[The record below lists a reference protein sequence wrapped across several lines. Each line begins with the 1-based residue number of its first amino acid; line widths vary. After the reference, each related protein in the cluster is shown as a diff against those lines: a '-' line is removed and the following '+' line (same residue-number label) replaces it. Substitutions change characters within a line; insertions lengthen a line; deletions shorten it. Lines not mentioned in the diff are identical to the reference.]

1 QLRQSKVT
9 CYSLSEQRLFYVSN
23 RHMVC
28 RYSSFF
34 ENGLKKILGLFTANI
49 VGTNIGKGNGCAPD
63 IVAYPDGKSPSP
75 TQCGTQSAVDNGL
88 TKPLKGEL

>member
-1 QLRQSKVT
+1 
-9 CYSLSEQRLFYVSN
+9 
-23 RHMVC
+23 MVC
-28 RYSSFF
+28 RYSSYF

-49 VGTNIGKGNGCAPD
+49 VGTDIGNRYVPD
-63 IVAYPDGKSPSP
+63 IVAYLDGKSPSP